1 MTGNFL
7 EILCVLIWTQLK
19 KFLPWPLDI
28 RSSSKVCSYQ
38 QKDHDG
44 SESDDEICLDS
55 IEIEKGKI
63 QRFNNDE
70 DGVKNL
76 EKKLTSFWG
85 RLVTCARLA
94 VMRKNR
100 TEGRICPGRLAR
112 GLLGS
117 FRKIS
122 FYRKKR
128 FYRKKNAEIEWCWD
142 SKMSSVSSHMPSFPA
157 TDWKMSSFYQC
168 QVCVSTQRVLSM
180 APYME
185 NSPPPYSLPPCFPF
199 LLSKSGS

>member
-1 MTGNFL
+1 M
-7 EILCVLIWTQLK
+7 
-19 KFLPWPLDI
+19 DI

-44 SESDDEICLDS
+44 SESDDEIGLDS

-85 RLVTCARLA
+85 GLVTCARLA

-100 TEGRICPGRLAR
+100 TESRICPGRLAR

-128 FYRKKNAEIEWCWD
+128 FYRKKCGDWMVLRLKNVICQLTHALFPRNRLKDEFFLP
-142 SKMSSVSSHMPSFPA
+142 MPS
-157 TDWKMSSFYQC
+157 
-168 QVCVSTQRVLSM
+168 VCVDPASIEYGTVYGEFPSTL
-180 APYME
+180 
-185 NSPPPYSLPPCFPF
+185 LPPF
-199 LLSKSGS
+199 LFSLSFV